1 MNLEDPVILKP
12 WIEQTSA
19 DDFVEERE
27 SEDAETRTLIARTA
41 QLLSAV
47 NQTKHANDNLRRPP
61 LCCSASAWHMSL
73 SKQHVCAED
82 GNSTLGSD
90 DEEYGEGDEC
100 IKTES
105 VDMVLQSMT
114 RAGNYLAGDV
124 HPSWPTIEQTS
135 VEERANGMGSANGYE
150 SEGSEDIGKDTAWKC
165 GKLEQEQGDDT
176 LNRATNTSKA
186 RTIINAMLTNLI
198 RLGFREDITRTALE
212 EGALEI
218 DHYDSDCDLA
228 YEDIFMSLV
237 KMVCDAH
244 VDMSG
249 GDDVEQSWKLQE
261 RNSGSHVQ
269 KDIVDAKSPS
279 SLNQLSFLPFEWP
292 VFDMAQFEF
301 ESARPGTCFNSVC
314 VLTNLP
320 LVSMDRT
327 EELVNVLSC
336 NLFCMIGDPIQVVI
350 PSTSSTGRTKGH
362 AFLEFDGPDVAQKC
376 ALAVDGL
383 TWGKGSLGRIR
394 GNLFRQYQKKS
405 PAAEDSISD
414 NRASIPSSLVS
425 VPGSGSLLDAAAVPF
440 LTSGHHDNLTVERFR
455 PDLGIAQ
462 QQPFICDSDEDD
474 SDSGEWVCR
483 RPLDHEQF
491 SPSPLSHLS
500 SGSAGSS
507 VQYEPTQYDIAMQF
521 GWDDKASDDEYS
533 VQQKR
538 KVEDGNEND
547 TSFDCNSVLG
557 FQGSDEEELM
567 GHSFCKELV
576 REYPPTRVTLSL
588 GEVTATRSTVIST
601 APAVAL
607 ESHADCDMAMPS
619 WDVDENNDIDNKP
632 WRHYCEDLNMAQF
645 EFESARPG
653 TCFNSVCVLTNLP
666 LVSMDR
672 TEKLVKV
679 LSCNL
684 FCMIGDPIQ
693 VVIPSTSSTGRTKG
707 HAFLEFDGPDVAQK
721 CALAVDGLTWG
732 KGSLGRIR
740 GNLFRQYQTKSP
752 AAEDSISDNRASIP
766 SSLVSVPGYGS
777 LLDAAAVPFPTSGHH
792 DNLTVERF
800 RPDLGIAQQQPF
812 ICDSDEDDS
821 DSGEWVCR
829 RPLDHEQ
836 FSPSPLSH
844 LSSGSAGSSVQYEPT
859 QYDIAMQFG
868 WGNEASDDEYSVQ
881 QKRKLKD
888 DNENDTSFDCNSVLG
903 FQGSDEEELM
913 GHSFCKE
920 LVREY
925 SPTRVTLSLGEVTAT
940 RSTVI
945 STAPAVA
952 LESHADCDMAMPS
965 WDVDENNDIDN
976 KPWRHYCED
985 LIFRNCEMQEQI
997 SFARRRIVQLSHN
1010 NQKLHLLID
1019 RVERDRD
1026 RLLLENN
1033 VLQTQLHEHEDHEQH
1048 HDSLMKEL
1056 IVLRKRVTQQE
1067 HSFDG
1072 RTPDPLQ
1079 QLKAACNVR
1088 SRFSYGIRAALS
1100 EIASVSLTNCKM
1112 EELKEWEQQLESTLS
1127 HVRSIKEEKA
1137 LQVQKKLDRQ
1147 VEEQNELKLCVIC
1160 LSNEKSILCLP
1171 CRHLCLCKTC
1181 AYRQEV
1187 TKCPICRLEIEE
1199 MLAVYS

>member
-1 MNLEDPVILKP
+1 MNLEDPVISKP
-12 WIEQTSA
+12 WIKQTSA
-19 DDFVEERE
+19 DDFAEEIE
-27 SEDAETRTLIARTA
+27 SEDADTRTLIARTA
-41 QLLSAV
+41 QLWSAV
-47 NQTKHANDNLRRPP
+47 NQTKHADDNSRGPP

-73 SKQHVCAED
+73 SEQHGCAED
-82 GNSTLGSD
+82 GNSTLDSD

-100 IKTES
+100 IKMES

-124 HPSWPTIEQTS
+124 HPSWPTVEQAC
-135 VEERANGMGSANGYE
+135 VEDKANGMGSDNGYE
-150 SEGSEDIGKDTAWKC
+150 SEGSEDFSNDTAWEC
-165 GKLEQEQGDDT
+165 GKLQLEQGDDT

-186 RTIINAMLTNLI
+186 RAIINAMLINLI

-212 EGALEI
+212 AGAFEI

-228 YEDIFMSLV
+228 YEDIFMLLV

-249 GDDVEQSWKLQE
+249 GDNVEQSWKSQE
-261 RNSGSHVQ
+261 RNSGSLVQ
-269 KDIVDAKSPS
+269 TDIVDAKSPS
-279 SLNQLSFLPFEWP
+279 NLNQLSFLPSKWP

-394 GNLFRQYQKKS
+394 GNLFRQYQMES
-405 PAAEDSISD
+405 PAAGDRRASIISGD
-414 NRASIPSSLVS
+414 RASIPSSLVS
-425 VPGSGSLLDAAAVPF
+425 VPGSGSLLDATAVPF

-483 RPLDHEQF
+483 RPLNHEQF

-507 VQYEPTQYDIAMQF
+507 EQYEPIQYDIAMQF

-538 KVEDGNEND
+538 KVEDDNEND
-547 TSFDCNSVLG
+547 TSFDCNSVLE
-557 FQGSDEEELM
+557 FQGSDEEEFM

-607 ESHADCDMAMPS
+607 ESHADCDMAMQS
-619 WDVDENNDIDNKP
+619 WDVDEGNDIDNKL
-632 WRHYCEDLNMAQF
+632 WRHYCEDL
-645 EFESARPG
+645 
-653 TCFNSVCVLTNLP
+653 
-666 LVSMDR
+666 
-672 TEKLVKV
+672 
-679 LSCNL
+679 
-684 FCMIGDPIQ
+684 
-693 VVIPSTSSTGRTKG
+693 
-707 HAFLEFDGPDVAQK
+707 
-721 CALAVDGLTWG
+721 
-732 KGSLGRIR
+732 SL
-740 GNLFRQYQTKSP
+740 
-752 AAEDSISDNRASIP
+752 
-766 SSLVSVPGYGS
+766 
-777 LLDAAAVPFPTSGHH
+777 
-792 DNLTVERF
+792 
-800 RPDLGIAQQQPF
+800 
-812 ICDSDEDDS
+812 
-821 DSGEWVCR
+821 
-829 RPLDHEQ
+829 
-836 FSPSPLSH
+836 
-844 LSSGSAGSSVQYEPT
+844 
-859 QYDIAMQFG
+859 
-868 WGNEASDDEYSVQ
+868 
-881 QKRKLKD
+881 
-888 DNENDTSFDCNSVLG
+888 
-903 FQGSDEEELM
+903 
-913 GHSFCKE
+913 
-920 LVREY
+920 
-925 SPTRVTLSLGEVTAT
+925 
-940 RSTVI
+940 
-945 STAPAVA
+945 
-952 LESHADCDMAMPS
+952 
-965 WDVDENNDIDN
+965 
-976 KPWRHYCED
+976 
-985 LIFRNCEMQEQI
+985 RNCEMQEQI

-1056 IVLRKRVTQQE
+1056 IVLRKRVTEQE
-1067 HSFDG
+1067 HSFDR

-1079 QLKAACNVR
+1079 QHKAACNVR
-1088 SRFSYGIRAALS
+1088 SSFSYGIRAALS
-1100 EIASVSLTNCKM
+1100 KVASVSLTNCKM

-1137 LQVQKKLDRQ
+1137 LEVQKKLDRQ

-1181 AYRQEV
+1181 SYRQEV